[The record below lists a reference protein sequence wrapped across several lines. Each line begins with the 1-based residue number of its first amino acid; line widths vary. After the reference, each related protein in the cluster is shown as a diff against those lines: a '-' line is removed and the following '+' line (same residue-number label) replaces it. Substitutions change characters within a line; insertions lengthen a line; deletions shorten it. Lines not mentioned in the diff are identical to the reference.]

1 MMQYQYVGIGASC
14 NPQPIQTRETQVK
27 WQVFI
32 SLITKQWNSTTSA
45 LEFYHI
51 KLLAECGVCTF
62 FLYSFCRYTI
72 RNDLRTISQYQKFA
86 KFWKWSAACVILRI
100 KGTGS
105 FVPPSLANWSF
116 VFRWSISRSSP
127 AKTIEKKKKGKTMI
141 KVKPTVSF
149 VWMKVILA
157 VMCTT

>member
-1 MMQYQYVGIGASC
+1 MNDGISICRYRGILQPSADSNQRDAS
-14 NPQPIQTRETQVK
+14 
-27 WQVFI
+27 QVFI

-51 KLLAECGVCTF
+51 KLLAECGVCKF
-62 FLYSFCRYTI
+62 FLYSFCHYMI
-72 RNDLRTISQYQKFA
+72 RNDLKTISQYQKFT
-86 KFWKWSAACVILRI
+86 KFWKWSAACVIIRI

-127 AKTIEKKKKGKTMI
+127 AKTIEKKKKKERKNYDKSKADG
-141 KVKPTVSF
+141 
-149 VWMKVILA
+149 VIC
-157 VMCTT
+157 VQ

>member
-1 MMQYQYVGIGASC
+1 MNDGISICRYRGIQQPSADSNQRDAS
-14 NPQPIQTRETQVK
+14 
-27 WQVFI
+27 QVFI
-32 SLITKQWNSTTSA
+32 SLITKQWNSKTSA

-62 FLYSFCRYTI
+62 FLYSFCHYTI
-72 RNDLRTISQYQKFA
+72 RNDLKTISQYQKFT
-86 KFWKWSAACVILRI
+86 KFWKWSAACVI

-127 AKTIEKKKKGKTMI
+127 AKTIEKKKKWKTMI
-141 KVKPTVSF
+141 KVKSTVSF
-149 VWMKVILA
+149 VFSNPFLNIL
-157 VMCTT
+157 